1 MAPGRLALSP
11 RTVSP
16 VRRNHV
22 TTRYVSGW
30 FRDSQEV
37 GRMDG
42 KAKLAK
48 RAAVDA
54 TVGLGGAVLAAD
66 GKAHAEKTS
75 DEYATKDT

>member
-1 MAPGRLALSP
+1 
-11 RTVSP
+11 
-16 VRRNHV
+16 
-22 TTRYVSGW
+22 
-30 FRDSQEV
+30 
-37 GRMDG
+37 MDG